1 MGVTQKSWFRRNR
14 FCRVTPAQFIRYLKS
29 FYKANLDIN
38 KLLRLWVLIWT
49 LSNFRTFGSNPLYF
63 YNFIRYLQKIQ
74 LLTFHTLVLLNT
86 TFHSHY
92 FLGNTLKFLS
102 IIRKEQLKDIY
113 FKRNINL
120 QVALS
125 YFNLI
130 FYNLNNY
137 TRHNNLIKRG
147 FIYVFSD

>member
-1 MGVTQKSWFRRNR
+1 MNFK
-14 FCRVTPAQFIRYLKS
+14 ILKV
-29 FYKANLDIN
+29 FTIIAIN
-38 KLLRLWVLIWT
+38 T
-49 LSNFRTFGSNPLYF
+49 LYF

-74 LLTFHTLVLLNT
+74 LLAFHAQILLHT
-86 TFHSHY
+86 TSHSHY
-92 FLGNTLKFLS
+92 FLGNTLKFLA
-102 IIRKEQLKDIY
+102 IIKKERLKDIY

-125 YFNLI
+125 YINLI

-137 TRHNNLIKRG
+137 TRHNNLIKQG

>member
-1 MGVTQKSWFRRNR
+1 MNFK
-14 FCRVTPAQFIRYLKS
+14 ILKV
-29 FYKANLDIN
+29 FTIIAIN
-38 KLLRLWVLIWT
+38 T
-49 LSNFRTFGSNPLYF
+49 LYF
-63 YNFIRYLQKIQ
+63 YNFIRYLKKIQ
-74 LLTFHTLVLLNT
+74 LLAFHTLVLLNT
-86 TFHSHY
+86 TFLNHY
-92 FLGNTLKFLS
+92 FLGNTLKLLS
-102 IIRKEQLKDIY
+102 IIKKEQLKDIF

-137 TRHNNLIKRG
+137 TRHNNLIKQG

>member
-1 MGVTQKSWFRRNR
+1 MNFK
-14 FCRVTPAQFIRYLKS
+14 ILKV
-29 FYKANLDIN
+29 FTIIAIN
-38 KLLRLWVLIWT
+38 T
-49 LSNFRTFGSNPLYF
+49 LYF

-74 LLTFHTLVLLNT
+74 LLAFHMLVLLNT
-86 TFHSHY
+86 TSHSHY

-102 IIRKEQLKDIY
+102 IINKEQLEDIY

-120 QVALS
+120 QVTLN

-137 TRHNNLIKRG
+137 THHNNLIKRG
-147 FIYVFSD
+147 FIYVFLIKLHIQSLYIIFQELLLLVLDFLHLIVLL